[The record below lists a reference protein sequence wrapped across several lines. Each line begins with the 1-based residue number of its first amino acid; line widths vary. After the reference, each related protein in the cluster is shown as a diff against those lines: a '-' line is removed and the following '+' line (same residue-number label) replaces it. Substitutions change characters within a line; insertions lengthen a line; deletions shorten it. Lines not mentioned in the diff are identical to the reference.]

1 MKALTD
7 REFGALGEKLAA
19 GHLKK
24 KHYKI
29 LEKNYKISAGEIDII
44 ACNKERLVFV
54 EVKTRSADPYIRGMY
69 AVDRRKQE
77 HIFRTAAAYMRENK
91 DKPQTKLQPR
101 FDVIEIEL
109 DRETGK
115 LVRLNHFENAFGQTG
130 DYARY

>member
-1 MKALTD
+1 MKKMTD
-7 REFGALGEKLAA
+7 KEFGALGEKLAA
-19 GHLKK
+19 DHLKK

-29 LEKNYKISAGEIDII
+29 LEKNYKIPAGELDIV
-44 ACNKERLVFV
+44 ACNKERLVSI
-54 EVKTRSADPYIRGMY
+54 EVKTRAADPYIRGMY

-77 HIFRTAAAYMRENK
+77 HILRTAAAYMKNNK
-91 DKPQTKLQPR
+91 GTPQTALQPR

-130 DYARY
+130 DYARF